1 MIPKNIERKHII
13 KALEEIDETGWPKR
27 RASTKYSVK
36 YENSF
41 YPPKYV
47 LSVANR
53 YANGTELDPET
64 FQGGDPANHFLKS
77 RGFKIIDKG
86 TKDII

>member
-13 KALEEIDETGWPKR
+13 KALEEIDEASWPKR
-27 RASTKYSVK
+27 RDSTKYSVK
-36 YENSF
+36 YESCS

-47 LSVANR
+47 ISVANR
-53 YANGTELDPET
+53 YANGTELDPEK
-64 FQGGDPANHFLKS
+64 FQGGDPANNFLKS

-86 TKDII
+86 TKDI